1 MWILVMD
8 QEGIFGVSGGIHKN
22 VASFSVPYI
31 REKKRNEIKVIE
43 VTSGEDVKLT
53 CQIRTVGQ
61 TSKPRYYWLKD
72 NQTLSPSSHQ
82 RLRLK
87 LYRYLKIKR
96 AKKEDTGFYTCVAV
110 NECGKN
116 PFTMHLV
123 VGSK

>member
-1 MWILVMD
+1 MVFRVELTKIL
-8 QEGIFGVSGGIHKN
+8 
-22 VASFSVPYI
+22 ASFSAPNI
-31 REKKRNEIKVIE
+31 REKEGNEIKVIE
-43 VTSGEDVKLT
+43 VTSGKDVKLT
-53 CQIRTVGQ
+53 CQIRTAGQ

-96 AKKEDTGFYTCVAV
+96 AKKEDAGFYTCVAV
-110 NECGKN
+110 NDCGKN
-116 PFTMHLV
+116 PFTMHLF

>member
-1 MWILVMD
+1 MDHSDGSGVASLVFRVELTKIL
-8 QEGIFGVSGGIHKN
+8 
-22 VASFSVPYI
+22 ASFSAPNI
-31 REKKRNEIKVIE
+31 REKEGNEIKVIE

-72 NQTLSPSSHQ
+72 NQTLSPSSHN

-110 NECGKN
+110 NDCGKN
-116 PFTMHLV
+116 HFTMHLFV
-123 VGSK
+123 RSK

>member
-1 MWILVMD
+1 MY
-8 QEGIFGVSGGIHKN
+8 QEGIFGVSGGIQKSF
-22 VASFSVPYI
+22 ASFSVPYI
-31 REKKRNEIKVIE
+31 REKEGNEVKVIKV
-43 VTSGEDVKLT
+43 TGGEDVKLT
-53 CQIRTVGQ
+53 CQIRTANQ

-96 AKKEDTGFYTCVAV
+96 AKKEDAGFYTCVAV
-110 NECGKN
+110 NDCGEN
-116 PFTMHLV
+116 PFTMHLF

>member
-1 MWILVMD
+1 MVFRVELTKIL
-8 QEGIFGVSGGIHKN
+8 
-22 VASFSVPYI
+22 ASFSAPNI
-31 REKKRNEIKVIE
+31 REKEGNEIKVIE

-96 AKKEDTGFYTCVAV
+96 AKKEDAGFYTCVAV
-110 NECGKN
+110 NDCGKN
-116 PFTMHLV
+116 PFTMHLF